1 MSKLVRMYFKEASP
15 VDKSNVY
22 HTGNIHHALE
32 INFINIF
39 ITYILIYTIK
49 CPKEFVGFFL
59 SKRSPETAP
68 NEQSST
74 NKQLTTT
81 ILYVMVKVKATISYL
96 FRKVVYVRVRNV
108 HPKIFYSRY
117 NC

>member
-1 MSKLVRMYFKEASP
+1 M
-15 VDKSNVY
+15 
-22 HTGNIHHALE
+22 E
-32 INFINIF
+32 INFINKF

-117 NC
+117 NCK